1 MRKTPHYLRGTG
13 MCCMWPVFHSPAGT
27 QPAAASTPAAA
38 AAAGPQPATVSVP
51 PSSPADHPESR
62 TAKKNSSAK
71 PPSAGEQ
78 SKGEPRATAYEVI
91 PEGQK
96 SGAPPHGVTFRA
108 LLLVVT
114 GAGTLLYG
122 YIKKR

>member
-1 MRKTPHYLRGTG
+1 M
-13 MCCMWPVFHSPAGT
+13 
-27 QPAAASTPAAA
+27 
-38 AAAGPQPATVSVP
+38 
-51 PSSPADHPESR
+51 
-62 TAKKNSSAK
+62 
-71 PPSAGEQ
+71 
-78 SKGEPRATAYEVI
+78 I